1 MEAAAMEYVASREA
15 ETLSREQFD
24 AFYIR
29 TAPALRAY
37 IRRVSG
43 NSGAADDLL
52 QEAYVRMLHAALLTE
67 ARHKSCPCRTA
78 SNRVSDPHRTH
89 SRKRGW
95 WERAP
100 RRQAASDSRR
110 GLPF

>member
-52 QEAYVRMLHAALLTE
+52 QEAYVRMLHAPLLTE
-67 ARHKSCPCRTA
+67 PQRKSYLYRTA
-78 SNRVSDPHRTH
+78 TNLVPDHHRTQ
-89 SRKRGW
+89 SRQQRW

-100 RRQAASDSRR
+100 RRHAAIDSRR
-110 GLPF
+110 DLPF